1 MLGASAHSAPRA
13 AFIPLPSTTEP
24 APEDWVALAEV
35 GAPIGLAGAVRIH
48 TLKSVTGLAMEDSL
62 LMDAPRCWIKLAA
75 TTAWAGTPAGTTE
88 PSSHWM
94 HAAIV
99 ACTLQTRGA
108 KLQLDTIRDR
118 SQAEQL
124 RGALVGLS
132 RASFPPARENETYW
146 ADLLGCEVVNR
157 DGVSFGPVIS
167 LQTNGEHDWL
177 VVRDGMIPFV
187 SRYIDRVA
195 PQERRVMVDWQTE
208 WFV

>member
-1 MLGASAHSAPRA
+1 MGASAHSAPRA
-13 AFIPLPSTTEP
+13 ALITLPITTERP
-24 APEDWVALAEV
+24 PEDWVALAEI

-99 ACTLQTRGA
+99 ACTLQTRGV

>member
-1 MLGASAHSAPRA
+1 MP
-13 AFIPLPSTTEP
+13 
-24 APEDWVALAEV
+24 LAEI

-62 LMDAPRCWIKLAA
+62 LMDAPCCWIKLAA
-75 TTAWAGTPAGTTE
+75 ITASGGARAGTTE
-88 PSSHWM
+88 PSPKWV
-94 HAAIV
+94 HAEIV
-99 ACTLQTRGA
+99 ACTPQTRGV
-108 KLQLDTIRDR
+108 KLQLEAIRDR

-132 RASFPPARENETYW
+132 RASFPPEHEGETYW

-157 DGVSFGPVIS
+157 DGVSFGPVVS

-195 PQERRVMVDWQTE
+195 PQERRVVVDWQME

>member
-1 MLGASAHSAPRA
+1 VLGASAHSAPRA

-99 ACTLQTRGA
+99 ACTLQTRGV

>member
-1 MLGASAHSAPRA
+1 MGASAHSAPRA
-13 AFIPLPSTTEP
+13 ALITLPITTERP
-24 APEDWVALAEV
+24 PEDWVALAEI

-62 LMDAPRCWIKLAA
+62 LRDSPCCWIKLAA
-75 TTAWAGTPAGTTE
+75 ITASGGARAGTTE
-88 PSSHWM
+88 PSPKWV
-94 HAAIV
+94 HAEIV
-99 ACTLQTRGA
+99 ACTPQTRGV
-108 KLQLDTIRDR
+108 KLQLEAIRDR
-118 SQAEQL
+118 SHAEQL

-132 RASFPPARENETYW
+132 RASFPPEHEGETYW

-157 DGVSFGPVIS
+157 DGVSFGPVVS

-195 PQERRVMVDWQTE
+195 PQERRVVVDWQME

>member
-1 MLGASAHSAPRA
+1 MGASAHSAPRA
-13 AFIPLPSTTEP
+13 AFITLPITIERP
-24 APEDWVALAEV
+24 PEDWVALAEI
-35 GAPIGLAGAVRIH
+35 GAPIGLTGAVRIH

-75 TTAWAGTPAGTTE
+75 TTASGGARAGTTE
-88 PSSHWM
+88 SSQWV
-94 HAAIV
+94 HAEIV
-99 ACTLQTRGA
+99 ACTPQTRGV
-108 KLQLDTIRDR
+108 KLQLEAIRDR

-132 RASFPPARENETYW
+132 RASFPPEHEDETYW

-157 DGVSFGPVIS
+157 DGVSFGPVVS

>member
-1 MLGASAHSAPRA
+1 
-13 AFIPLPSTTEP
+13 
-24 APEDWVALAEV
+24 VALAEV

-99 ACTLQTRGA
+99 ACTLQTRGV

>member
-1 MLGASAHSAPRA
+1 MGASAHLAPRA
-13 AFIPLPSTTEP
+13 AVITLPITTEP
-24 APEDWVALAEV
+24 PPEDWVALAEI

-62 LMDAPRCWIKLAA
+62 LMEAPRCWIKVATAIAA
-75 TTAWAGTPAGTTE
+75 GGARAGMTA
-88 PSSHWM
+88 PSPQWVR
-94 HAAIV
+94 ADII
-99 ACTLQTRGA
+99 ACTPQTRGV
-108 KLQLDTIRDR
+108 KLQLEGIRDR

-132 RASFPPARENETYW
+132 RASFPPEHEDETYW

-157 DGVSFGPVIS
+157 DSVSFGPVLS

-187 SRYIDRVA
+187 SRYIDRVE
-195 PQERRVMVDWQTE
+195 PQQRRVMVDWQTE

>member
-1 MLGASAHSAPRA
+1 VGASAHSAPRA
-13 AFIPLPSTTEP
+13 ALITLPITTERP
-24 APEDWVALAEV
+24 PEDWVALAEI

-62 LMDAPRCWIKLAA
+62 LMDAPCCWIKLAA
-75 TTAWAGTPAGTTE
+75 ITASGGARAGTTE
-88 PSSHWM
+88 PSPKWV
-94 HAAIV
+94 HAEIV
-99 ACTLQTRGA
+99 ACTPQTRGV
-108 KLQLDTIRDR
+108 KLQLEAIRDR
-118 SQAEQL
+118 SHAEQL

-132 RASFPPARENETYW
+132 RASFPPEHEGETYW

-157 DGVSFGPVIS
+157 DGVSFGPVVS

-195 PQERRVMVDWQTE
+195 PQERRVVVDWQME

>member
-1 MLGASAHSAPRA
+1 
-13 AFIPLPSTTEP
+13 
-24 APEDWVALAEV
+24 VALAEI

-62 LMDAPRCWIKLAA
+62 LMDAPCCWIKLAA
-75 TTAWAGTPAGTTE
+75 ITASGGARAGTTE
-88 PSSHWM
+88 PSPKWV
-94 HAAIV
+94 HAEIV
-99 ACTLQTRGA
+99 ACTPQTRGV
-108 KLQLDTIRDR
+108 KLQLEAIRDR
-118 SQAEQL
+118 SHAEQL

-132 RASFPPARENETYW
+132 RASFPPEHEGETYW

-157 DGVSFGPVIS
+157 DGVSFGPVVS

-195 PQERRVMVDWQTE
+195 PQERRVVVDWQME